1 MDVPRTQYQQARRK
15 RRIALGAIGGLAIA
29 GMAYAIVRLEP
40 ASVSVAREALVID
53 TVRHGEFVR
62 QVRGPGV
69 LVPRDSR
76 WLAAQAAG
84 RIERL
89 VLKPGSRV
97 QPESVIAV
105 LTNPELERMVQEAE
119 WAVAQGEA
127 EVAAMKLQ
135 LQSQVLDQK
144 SRVAEA
150 RATFESTRLQAEA
163 EAEAARLQ
171 AVSQLQV
178 RRSQIMTDQ
187 FAERLQVEEDRLANL
202 ADATRAQLRAQSA
215 RLEQLRNV
223 LARQRQQL
231 DSLQVRAGM
240 TGVVQALPVQVGQQI
255 AAGAQIAR
263 VAQLSE
269 LVAELNIPEIQA
281 RDLIAGQRAHIDTRN
296 GMIDGTVSRVD
307 PAVENGAVRV
317 EVEFNGE
324 LPPGARPDLSVD
336 GVVEIERRDDC
347 LFVQRPVIG
356 DPESKA
362 SVFKVDADGSS
373 AHRVTVQ
380 LGKASVSE
388 IQVIAGL
395 APGDRI
401 IVSDVSQ
408 WSASDELRIR

>member
-1 MDVPRTQYQQARRK
+1 MDVPRTEYLEARRR
-15 RRIALGAIGGLAIA
+15 RRIAVGAIGGLAIA
-29 GMAYAIVRLEP
+29 GVAYALVRMDP
-40 ASVSVAREALVID
+40 VSASVARGELVID
-53 TVRHGEFVR
+53 TVRQGEFVR

-69 LVPRDSR
+69 LIPRDAR
-76 WLAAQAAG
+76 WLAAEAPG
-84 RIERL
+84 RVERL
-89 VLKPGSRV
+89 LLKPGSRV
-97 QPESVIAV
+97 QPESVIA
-105 LTNPELERMVQEAE
+105 LLANPELERMVQEAE

-150 RATFESTRLQAEA
+150 RANFESTRLQAEA
-163 EAEAARLQ
+163 EAEAARLH
-171 AVSQLQV
+171 AVSLLQV
-178 RRSQIMTDQ
+178 RRSQIMADQ
-187 FAERLQVEEDRLANL
+187 LSERLQVEEDRLANL
-202 ADATRAQLRAQSA
+202 TEATRAQLRAQSA

-223 LARQRQQL
+223 LARQRRQL

-240 TGVVQALPVQVGQQI
+240 SGVVQALPVQVGQQI

-263 VAQLSE
+263 VAQLTE
-269 LVAELNIPEIQA
+269 LVAELKIPEVQA
-281 RDLIAGQRAHIDTRN
+281 RDLIAGQRARIDTRN
-296 GMIDGTVSRVD
+296 GLVDGTVSRVD

-317 EVEFNGE
+317 EVEFSGE
-324 LPPGARPDLSVD
+324 LPAGARPDLSVD
-336 GVVEIERRDDC
+336 GVVEIERRENC
-347 LFVQRPVIG
+347 LHVARPAAG
-356 DPESKA
+356 DPESRA
-362 SVFKVDADGSS
+362 SLFKVDADGSR

-388 IQVIAGL
+388 IQVMAGL

>member
-1 MDVPRTQYQQARRK
+1 MDVPRIEYLQARRK
-15 RRIALGAIGGLAIA
+15 RRIALGTVGGLAIA
-29 GMAYAIVRLEP
+29 GMAYALVRLDP
-40 ASVSVAREALVID
+40 VSVSVARGELVID

-84 RIERL
+84 RIERVL
-89 VLKPGSRV
+89 LKPGSRV

-105 LTNPELERMVQEAE
+105 LKNPELERMVQEAE

-150 RATFESTRLQAEA
+150 RANFESTRLQAEA

-178 RRSQIMTDQ
+178 RRSRIMTDQ
-187 FAERLQVEEDRLANL
+187 LAERLQVEEDRLANL

-215 RLEQLRNV
+215 RLEQVRNV
-223 LARQRQQL
+223 LERQRQQL

-240 TGVVQALPVQVGQQI
+240 TGVVQAVPVQVGQQI

-263 VAQLSE
+263 VAQLAE
-269 LVAELNIPEIQA
+269 LVAELKIPEVQA
-281 RDLIAGQRAHIDTRN
+281 RDLVTGQRAHIDTRN
-296 GMIDGTVSRVD
+296 GTIDGTVSRVD

-317 EVEFNGE
+317 EVEFNGA

-347 LFVQRPVIG
+347 LYVARPAIG

-362 SVFKVDADGSS
+362 SVFRVDADGSR

-380 LGKASVSE
+380 LGKASVNE
-388 IQVIAGL
+388 VQVIAGL